1 MKMKIEIKP
10 NKECNDCDVEYTC
23 FTCEADQ
30 VRNNYPS
37 AVYTDDC
44 QWVFDDEEAQAAIN
58 QK

>member
-1 MKMKIEIKP
+1 MEIEIKP